1 MAMFAEEENEEIIET
16 NTQDGVVDK
25 VTKVVSGGVALPH
38 QVKSEIELINQEPN
52 HDSLENESAVDQE
65 DNSMIQQVACPHC
78 PTKFNIAIPD
88 ADEAV
93 VACPTCGE
101 DFILRFA

>member
-1 MAMFAEEENEEIIET
+1 
-16 NTQDGVVDK
+16 
-25 VTKVVSGGVALPH
+25 
-38 QVKSEIELINQEPN
+38 
-52 HDSLENESAVDQE
+52 
-65 DNSMIQQVACPHC
+65 MIQQVACPHC

-93 VACPTCGE
+93 VACPTCRE